1 MWRALF
7 FLAFISE
14 ANARFT
20 NVAAEV
26 SEEQKK
32 AAIGTRMDEPE
43 RDTGKGSLEGKM
55 TGSRE
60 ENIIEAPTQGLIS
73 IPGEEEKTSS
83 PFSGRNETSSAPGAI
98 LRTFDTKYLEEKVS
112 FPVTEAPW
120 WERWWF
126 SVKEWWAQ
134 EVTQ

>member
-1 MWRALF
+1 MWRTLF

-14 ANARFT
+14 ANAKFT

-26 SEEQKK
+26 SEEQKN

-43 RDTGKGSLEGKM
+43 RDTTKGSLM
-55 TGSRE
+55 SGSQEERE
-60 ENIIEAPTQGLIS
+60 PTQGLSPIL
-73 IPGEEEKTSS
+73 GEEEKTSS

-126 SVKEWWAQ
+126 SVKEWWAH